1 MAYGSHHSHHMD
13 SKYSGAAVSTD
24 AQPDSDPAAW
34 ALGQAVRPP
43 MPTLTCRAPLLS
55 PMLSDLPRSAN
66 VGTTCCI
73 VGKQVL
79 FPLS

>member
-1 MAYGSHHSHHMD
+1 MD

-66 VGTTCCI
+66 AFGEGLCHLKSSASPRRNV
-73 VGKQVL
+73 V
-79 FPLS
+79 